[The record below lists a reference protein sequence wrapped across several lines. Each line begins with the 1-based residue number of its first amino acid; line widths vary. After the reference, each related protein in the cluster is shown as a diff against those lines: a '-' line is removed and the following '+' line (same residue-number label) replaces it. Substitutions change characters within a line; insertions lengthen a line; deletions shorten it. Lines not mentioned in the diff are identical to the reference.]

1 MRVSTLLLLQ
11 GLTCT
16 LLYAGMAP
24 ARAVASET
32 TMAIGKV
39 QGQGD
44 RSAHEGQA
52 VVVEG
57 AVTGNFSSGLGGFF
71 MQDTGDGDA
80 KTSDA
85 VFVVHAA
92 DALPMLRA
100 GDRVRVRGVVVEDS
114 ADNRAGTVT
123 TLQPERID
131 VIGRG
136 EIARQ
141 HLKAAPQDWESL
153 EGMWVQIDA
162 PLTLNSTDARF
173 AETTASFDGRLWT
186 PAEIAIPG
194 SDAIKQVETENTRRR
209 VVLDDASNRRDPER
223 VWYLPTGSVRGGSV
237 ATGVQGI
244 VDQRH
249 GQYRLQL
256 TEPLTVTTA
265 ARPDAPEVGG
275 TVKVAVFNLENMFN
289 GDGAGGGF
297 PTRRGAK
304 SPAQLQAQTAKLV
317 STLHALDADIAA
329 LMELENDGYGPQ
341 SSLAQFV
348 DALNADGGDW
358 RFVDA
363 GTGPGEDEIRVGLIY
378 RANKVTPQGK
388 PAVLEGGPFGD
399 RSRVPLAQAFKR
411 GDGPTLVV
419 VANHFKSKGCSEATG
434 TDMDT
439 KDGQGCWNALRVDS
453 AKRLDAWLQTDPTG
467 HDSALKLIVGDLNAY
482 AMEEPVRVLRDAGWV
497 DAFSAAKVEQPYSY
511 VYNGQS
517 GRLDHALLSPAL
529 ADKLKG
535 AREWHSNADEP
546 DGAGYADDNT
556 PGPWRSSDH
565 DPMLLGF
572 DL

>member
-1 MRVSTLLLLQ
+1 MRVSHLLLLP
-11 GLTCT
+11 GFACAV
-16 LLYAGMAP
+16 LYAGMTP
-24 ARAVASET
+24 ARAVASEA

-52 VVVEG
+52 VAVEG
-57 AVTGNFSSGLGGFF
+57 VVTGNFSSGLGGFF
-71 MQDTGDGDA
+71 MQDAGDGDVT
-80 KTSDA
+80 TSDA
-85 VFVVHAA
+85 VFVVHPE
-92 DALPMLRA
+92 DALPKLRA

-114 ADNRAGTVT
+114 ADNRAGTMT
-123 TLQPERID
+123 TLRPEHIE

-136 EIARQ
+136 DIARQ
-141 HLKAAPQDWESL
+141 RLKDVPQDWEPL

-194 SDAIKQVETENTRRR
+194 SPEIKQVEADNARRR
-209 VVLDDASNRRDPER
+209 LVLDDASNRRDPDR
-223 VWYLPTGSVRGGSV
+223 IWYLPEGVARGGGI

-256 TEPLTVTTA
+256 TEPLTITA
-265 ARPDAPEVGG
+265 ATRPDAPAVDG

-289 GDGAGGGF
+289 GDGLGGGF

-317 STLHALDADIAA
+317 ATLHALDADIAA

-378 RANKVTPQGK
+378 RASKVTPQGK

-411 GDGPTLVV
+411 ADGPTFVV

-434 TDMDT
+434 ADMDA

-497 DAFSAAKVEQPYSY
+497 DAFAAAKVEQPYSY

-529 ADKLKG
+529 AGKLKG
-535 AREWHSNADEP
+535 AREWHSNADEA
-546 DGAGYADDNT
+546 DGAGYADGNV

>member
-1 MRVSTLLLLQ
+1 MRLSLSPLLPVLA
-11 GLTCT
+11 CT
-16 LLYAGMAP
+16 LLYAGVVP
-24 ARAVASET
+24 AEVVAGEAS
-32 TMAIGKV
+32 MAIGEV
-39 QGQGD
+39 QGRD
-44 RSAHEGQA
+44 VRSPREGQS

-57 AVTGNFSSGLGGFF
+57 VVTGNFSSGLGGFF
-71 MQDTGDGDA
+71 MQDAGDGDA
-80 KTSDA
+80 RTSDA
-85 VFVVHAA
+85 VFVVHAE
-92 DALPMLRA
+92 DALPTLRA
-100 GDRVRVRGVVVEDS
+100 GDRVRVHGVVVEDT
-114 ADNRAGTVT
+114 ADNRSGTMT
-123 TLQPERID
+123 TLRPERIE

-141 HLKAAPQDWESL
+141 KLKAAPQDWEAL

-162 PLTLNSTDARF
+162 PLTLSGMDARF
-173 AETTASFDGRLWT
+173 GETTASFDGRLWT
-186 PAEIAIPG
+186 PTEIAIPG
-194 SDAIKQVETENTRRR
+194 SSDIRQIEADNARRR
-209 VVLDDASNRRDPER
+209 LVLDDASNRRDPER
-223 VWYLPTGSVRGGSV
+223 TWYLPAGTPRSGSI
-237 ATGVQGI
+237 ATGAKGI

-256 TEPLTVTTA
+256 TEPLDSTTG
-265 ARPDAPEVGG
+265 ARPDAPKVDG
-275 TVKVAVFNLENMFN
+275 TVKVAVFNLENLFN
-289 GDGAGGGF
+289 GDGLGGGF
-297 PTRRGAK
+297 PTNRGAK

-317 STLHALDADIAA
+317 ATLHALDADIAA
-329 LMELENDGYGPQ
+329 LMELENDGYGPE
-341 SSLAQFV
+341 SSIAQFV
-348 DALNADGGDW
+348 DALNANGGDW
-358 RFVDA
+358 RFVNA
-363 GTGPGEDEIRVGLIY
+363 GSGPGQDEIRVGLIY
-378 RANKVTPQGK
+378 RASKVTPEGK

-411 GDGPTLVV
+411 GDGPTFVV

-434 TDMDT
+434 ADMDA

-467 HDSALKLIVGDLNAY
+467 HDTALKLIVGDLNAY
-482 AMEEPVRVLRDAGWV
+482 AMEAPVRVLRDAGWV
-497 DAFSAAKVEQPYSY
+497 DAFAAAKVEQPYSY

-529 ADKLKG
+529 AGKLKG

-546 DGAGYADDNT
+546 DAAGYADDNA